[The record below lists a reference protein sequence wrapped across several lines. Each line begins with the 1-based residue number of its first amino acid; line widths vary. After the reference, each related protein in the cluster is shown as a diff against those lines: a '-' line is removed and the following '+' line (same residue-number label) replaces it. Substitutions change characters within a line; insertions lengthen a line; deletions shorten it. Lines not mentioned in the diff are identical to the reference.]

1 VRAQE
6 VLIPSPS
13 IQNCQNVR
21 IEIGRYISTISF
33 EKRDTLLALGCLRL
47 KLSGGMAA
55 EPENHKV
62 FLNKYEL
69 IEFESDDFLS
79 LSTFLEENIFW
90 IEHLNPNLYVY
101 IKQILVYPADNSE
114 DHRFLDS
121 ELLR

>member
-1 VRAQE
+1 
-6 VLIPSPS
+6 
-13 IQNCQNVR
+13 
-21 IEIGRYISTISF
+21 
-33 EKRDTLLALGCLRL
+33 
-47 KLSGGMAA
+47 MAA

-121 ELLR
+121 ELLRWDETN